1 MLEVFLDAL
10 KDSAIVLAIVF
21 GVYLIL
27 AFFESKFSG
36 KMLKAGKLAPLIGA
50 AIGLIPQCGFSVVA
64 ADMYSK
70 RKITAG
76 TVLAVFIATSDE
88 ALPIFLSNPHKILMV
103 LPLLG
108 IKLVVGIACGYLLD
122 LLLKR
127 APEDWHPLPLLS
139 KVEGHDGHDH
149 EHEKEAGQDIV
160 LQEAEGHEEEH
171 EDEHHHDHEHEHDH
185 ERHDE
190 DDDVHVGCCH
200 HHIEGEEQTKM
211 GKVKQ
216 YFVHPL
222 IHSLKIFAYVF
233 VVNMIFQTILF
244 YVGEEKVLAFLQSSR
259 YAAPAIAVVVGL
271 IPNCASS
278 VMLSELYM
286 IGGLSFG
293 ACVGGL
299 CVNAGLGLMVLY
311 RHVKSVK
318 QNLVITAALLTVGL
332 AVGYVVSAIFGF

>member
-1 MLEVFLDAL
+1 MLNVFLDAL

-36 KMLKAGKLAPLIGA
+36 KMLKAGRWAPVIGA

-76 TVLAVFIATSDE
+76 TVLAVFVATSDE
-88 ALPIFLSNPHKILMV
+88 ALPIFLSNPDKILMV

-108 IKLVVGIACGYLLD
+108 IKLVVGIGFGYLLD
-122 LLLKR
+122 LILRK
-127 APEDWHPLPLLS
+127 APDEWHPLPPS
-139 KVEGHDGHDH
+139 EH
-149 EHEKEAGQDIV
+149 EH
-160 LQEAEGHEEEH
+160 HEDHHQHEH
-171 EDEHHHDHEHEHDH
+171 EDEHGEQREELPLDTDDQTVSLDENEKDEHVHDEH
-185 ERHDE
+185 HDE
-190 DDDVHVGCCH
+190 DDEDAHVGCCH
-200 HHIEGEEQTKM
+200 HHIEGEEHTKK

-216 YFVHPL
+216 YLLHPL
-222 IHSLKIFAYVF
+222 VHSLKIFAYVF
-233 VVNMIFQTILF
+233 VVNMIFQTILY
-244 YVGEEKVLAFLQSSR
+244 YVGEDKVLDFLQSSR
-259 YAAPAIAVVVGL
+259 YAAPAIAVLVGL

-286 IGGLSFG
+286 IGGLGFG

-311 RHVKSVK
+311 RHVKSIK
-318 QNLVITAALLTVGL
+318 QNAVITAALLFTGL
-332 AVGYVVSAIFGF
+332 TVGYVVSLIMGF